1 MRKLLVLTVILF
13 VAASVVSAAPLV
25 ACSTLNNLALL
36 IGQNSNG
43 GCISQGVT
51 FSNFSYTGGQLNQT
65 SILAAQVITS
75 LVTSHLGNN
84 YSDGFSFNVN
94 NVEWD
99 TGFTISYNITVNGAI
114 PNLFLDYSKDQIN
127 SGKVPNGV
135 TTSDQQ
141 SVGVSPNPLLTNGSA
156 TNNETI
162 QSNQYSLL
170 TNTTTTTVVVPA
182 DSNLTS
188 YEQDFYGTVVPE
200 PVSFVLIGSGL
211 IGLAFL
217 RRRLSKS

>member
-13 VAASVVSAAPLV
+13 VAASVVSAAPV
-25 ACSTLNNLALL
+25 ACSGLTTLAML
-36 IGQNSNG
+36 IAASGPGNG
-43 GCISQGVT
+43 CNSQGVT
-51 FSNFSYTGGQLNQT
+51 FNNFTYTGGQPGQT
-65 SILAAQVITS
+65 SILAGSVLTS

-99 TGFTISYNITVNGAI
+99 TGFTISYSITVNGAI
-114 PNLFLDYSKDQIN
+114 PNLFLDRSKDQIN
-127 SGKVPNGV
+127 SGQVPNGV

-141 SVGVSPNPLLTNGSA
+141 SLGVSPNPLLTNGFA